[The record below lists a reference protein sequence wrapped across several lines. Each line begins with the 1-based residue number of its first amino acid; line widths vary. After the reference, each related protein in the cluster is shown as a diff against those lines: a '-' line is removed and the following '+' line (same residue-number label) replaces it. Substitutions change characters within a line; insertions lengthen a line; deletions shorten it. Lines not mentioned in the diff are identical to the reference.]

1 MTVHEEEKRSRR
13 AIIDGEQTDS
23 PVVSMPV
30 AVAVDVDE
38 VLAQF
43 IPALAQFHNDEYG
56 TELSASSFKSYE
68 FHKVWGGSV
77 SESNA
82 KMDRF
87 FSSHHFISRV
97 EPVPGA
103 FATLT
108 SLKREFG
115 SELELH
121 VVTAR
126 KTVIKDLTLQWLESH
141 YPGVFEVERVHF
153 GNHYSADGSISR
165 SKPEMCQAVG
175 AVILIDD
182 SITYAFQC
190 AAAGIPVALFG
201 NYAWNS
207 SSADNELPSLVRR
220 VNDWAAAE
228 EYLVSFLRS
237 SSSSC
242 QPKCPPASARHILA
256 NVSKSSNNVVGLIQ
270 MCSNND
276 RARNLSKVR
285 DLVEA
290 ASHAGAS
297 FCCLPEACLFLG
309 NMRHETVINAR
320 EHHAEDLEE
329 MKSLARMYQVFLSF
343 CMAVPD
349 ASSEDKV
356 RNRHYLLNVLGEEM
370 AFYDKIHLFDSPLA
384 SLFESASTV
393 AGDDLVSVE
402 RGPLGAHT
410 ALSVC
415 YDVRFPL
422 TYYYPLPSTT
432 PSLILVPSAFTKK
445 TGEAGHW
452 EVLLRARAIE
462 TQAWVVASAQT
473 GRHSAESS
481 RESYGNSMVVDPWGR
496 VVLRL
501 DGGEGVGLFC
511 LDFDEVKRVRSEMP
525 VLDHRRNDC
534 YNTSPTTLPLLHKET

>member
-1 MTVHEEEKRSRR
+1 
-13 AIIDGEQTDS
+13 
-23 PVVSMPV
+23 MPV
-30 AVAVDVDE
+30 SVAVDVDE

-56 TELSASSFKSYE
+56 TELSASSFCSYE

-77 SESNA
+77 AESNA
-82 KMDRF
+82 KMELF
-87 FSSHHFISRV
+87 FASHHFTSRV

-103 FATLT
+103 LETLT
-108 SLKREFG
+108 ALKREFG

-121 VVTAR
+121 IVTAR
-126 KTVIKDLTLQWLESH
+126 KTAIKDVTLRWLETH
-141 YPGVFEVERVHF
+141 YPGVFEMERVHF
-153 GNHYSADGSISR
+153 GNHYSADGSTSR

-175 AVILIDD
+175 AAILIDD
-182 SITYAFQC
+182 SITYACQC
-190 AAAGIPVALFG
+190 AAVGIPVVLFG
-201 NYAWNS
+201 NYAWNTS
-207 SSADNELPSLVRR
+207 SGDKELPSLVRR
-220 VNDWAAAE
+220 VHDWAAAE
-228 EYLVSFLRS
+228 EFLVSFLRS
-237 SSSSC
+237 TSSSSG
-242 QPKCPPASARHILA
+242 QPKSPTSLARDVLIDASKGGR
-256 NVSKSSNNVVGLIQ
+256 NVVGVIQ
-270 MCSNND
+270 LCSGND

-285 DLVEA
+285 ALVEA

-309 NMRHETVINAR
+309 NSRQETVANAR

-329 MKSLARMYQVFLSF
+329 MKSLARVYQVYLSF
-343 CMAVPD
+343 CMAVP
-349 ASSEDKV
+349 APSSSSSSEDKV

-393 AGDDLVSVE
+393 AGDGLVSVE
-402 RGPLGAHT
+402 RGPFGAHT

-422 TYYYPLPSTT
+422 TYYYPTSC

-473 GRHSAESS
+473 GRHSTETS

-496 VVLRL
+496 IVLRL
-501 DGGEGVGLFC
+501 DGGDKEGVGLFS
-511 LDFDEVKRVRSEMP
+511 LDLDEVARVRSEMP
-525 VLDHRRNDC
+525 VLDHRRHDC
-534 YNTSPTTLPLLHKET
+534 YNTRSSTTTTTTSTLPLLHKEA